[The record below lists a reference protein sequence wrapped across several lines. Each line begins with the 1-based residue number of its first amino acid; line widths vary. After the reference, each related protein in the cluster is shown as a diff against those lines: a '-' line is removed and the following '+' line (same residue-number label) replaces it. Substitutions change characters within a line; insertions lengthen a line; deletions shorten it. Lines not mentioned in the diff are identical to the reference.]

1 MEESTVEVTPKS
13 NEYIALL
20 TGTNEPAV
28 LVTFQAVNYFLRTVL
43 WYFRRANKILSIV
56 SIF

>member
-43 WYFRRANKILSIV
+43 
-56 SIF
+56 